1 MNNETISA
9 VLLGAIAL
17 VAGAVVVY
25 WHIATKGTWRHWPAG
40 RSLMGLL
47 IIIMAGFGFG
57 VINRYLGDYPA
68 KFPIAT
74 ALYGLFLGALAFIG
88 STIRAEMRAG
98 KARAR
103 AKDTTPSTAPVT
115 IVVASTN
122 EESPN
127 D

>member
-9 VLLGAIAL
+9 VLLGGIAL
-17 VAGAVVVY
+17 VAGLVVVY

-47 IIIMAGFGFG
+47 GIITVGFGFG
-57 VINRYLGDYPA
+57 IVNRHLGDYPA

-74 ALYGLFLGALAFIG
+74 ALYAAFLGALIFIG
-88 STIRAEMRAG
+88 ATIRAEMRAG

-103 AKDTTPSTAPVT
+103 AKSAHPTTAPVT

-122 EESPN
+122 EEKPN
-127 D
+127 E